1 MGGPKGA
8 LCATTAAPVQLQ
20 FCTGAQ
26 FPAGYAGDAFVTPR
40 GSWNRTPARG
50 DTVVRVCLRDGQ
62 PVGFEDS
69 PTGFLTDGETARFGR
84 LVGMTQLPNGSLL
97 IGDDPDGVICRVA
110 YRPA

>member
-1 MGGPKGA
+1 M
-8 LCATTAAPVQLQ
+8 
-20 FCTGAQ
+20 
-26 FPAGYAGDAFVTPR
+26 
-40 GSWNRTPARG
+40 
-50 DTVVRVCLRDGQ
+50 VRVRLRDGQ

-110 YRPA
+110 HRPA